1 MIQLTGKP
9 PTFPT
14 ASQGLTPQLF
24 WKHRAELLA
33 CSREELDAEVVKLV
47 AAARETEQ
55 TAPASDSDGL
65 DDGAWSTPPTPVLK
79 VGGRVLVCTLADL
92 PRQLEPAG
100 VPGTSEPDSD
110 GETVFIVVHAPS
122 NSSHSADTDDKN
134 QPKEPR
140 SLDGQPGADAAAIGE
155 SGEGTPRVL
164 RMNLPSGRRTQ
175 RAFVREVLPRAI
187 SFASSHF
194 SLGRKI
200 CVAGGDEGIG
210 VALVLLQLF
219 FDDEGSLVRSDTMS
233 GGAAVGKSSV
243 RTRLEWIIG
252 SRPQV
257 NPSRTILKRVNGFLL
272 SPHTHRQDGVE

>member
-1 MIQLTGKP
+1 M
-9 PTFPT
+9 

-24 WKHRAELLA
+24 WKHRPELLA
-33 CSREELDAEVVKLV
+33 CSREELGAVVVKLV

-55 TAPASDSDGL
+55 TALTLDSDGL
-65 DDGAWSTPPTPVLK
+65 DGGAWSTPPSPVLK
-79 VGGRVLVCTLADL
+79 VGGRVLLCTLADL
-92 PRQLEPAG
+92 PRQLEPVG
-100 VPGTSEPDSD
+100 VPGTSEPDND

-122 NSSHSADTDDKN
+122 NASHPADTDDKTR
-134 QPKEPR
+134 PKEPR
-140 SLDGQPGADAAAIGE
+140 SHDGQPGADAAALGE
-155 SGEGTPRVL
+155 SGEGTSRVL

-175 RAFVREVLPRAI
+175 RAFVHEVLPRAV

-210 VALVLLQLF
+210 VALVLLQLL
-219 FDDEGSLVRSDTMS
+219 FDDEGSLVRSDTMP

-243 RTRLEWIIG
+243 RMRLEWIIA

-257 NPSRTILKRVNGFLL
+257 NPSRTILKKVNDFLL
-272 SPHTHRQDGVE
+272 SPHTHRQYGVE